1 MTDVETDEQT
11 AVTPAPQFDAFAAV
25 MALVQLAVDPK
36 AVEARL
42 AELKTALA
50 KLERATKEL
59 SRREIHFNADMARRQ
74 AELAEAAEVARRRQ
88 LAAIEAESKLEAAQA
103 EIAEFRR
110 TRDARRDFGRYEPLP
125 GGGVRE
131 YVPGQPRGDVFD
143 APPVRSE
150 PVEETEIE
158 RVPGSAHT
166 LTRSVPKKRSMRRI
180 ADHA

>member
-1 MTDVETDEQT
+1 VAEAGCARTKQP
-11 AVTPAPQFDAFAAV
+11 AVIADMVRTQFDAFAAV

-88 LAAIEAESKLEAAQA
+88 LAAIEAES
-103 EIAEFRR
+103 
-110 TRDARRDFGRYEPLP
+110 
-125 GGGVRE
+125 
-131 YVPGQPRGDVFD
+131 RG
-143 APPVRSE
+143 
-150 PVEETEIE
+150 
-158 RVPGSAHT
+158 
-166 LTRSVPKKRSMRRI
+166 
-180 ADHA
+180 